1 MKLRVQFIIF
11 CAFVT
16 YLAFFYQLGRLP
28 FFGSDEP
35 RYAQIGKE
43 MAESG
48 DFVTP
53 QLEGRPW
60 LEKTPLLFWGEAVS
74 FRLFGVSELTARL
87 PVALM
92 AVLGALG
99 LAFAVGATGDERL
112 GFLTYLALVTSG
124 MYAGFARAGSTD
136 LPLTVG
142 LTGSMAVG
150 YLWSL
155 NGGLGWAAGTGLLL
169 GLAVLAKGPVA
180 IVLFAA
186 VFFAFFLI
194 TNSVTWRIREIA
206 LAVAVL
212 LVVAVPWF
220 VMVWLRN
227 GENFFWTFWVNHH
240 LARYATDL
248 HHHAQPFWYY
258 LPFVLVGS
266 FPWVFFLPSSAIEV
280 WRHRHSC
287 AIPRINLSLFLWL
300 WALVPLVF
308 FSAGGSKLPGYILP
322 VIPPLAALAAIQ
334 WNRFIRGEVAIY
346 WTMKIQLSALSAF
359 SLLLGLVL
367 IVGFDLRYS
376 AGLTGLWIAI
386 PMIASVIWG
395 HHEFRKRR
403 AATLFLVLVSG
414 ITLTLALLFRLG
426 SPIIGEFHSTYAL
439 VQTAK
444 GEISQAEPLIFYR
457 FFHHSA
463 RYYADFRT
471 TREPVQSPA
480 ELLEY
485 AKKHPQTAYLLLTK
499 KDGWEELSQVADAA
513 LVEQSGDFYLVRIS
527 TSPKTWKLPDDPKA
541 KASASS
547 GQI

>member
-1 MKLRVQFIIF
+1 VKLRVQFIIF

-53 QLEGRPW
+53 HLEGRPW
-60 LEKTPLLFWGEAVS
+60 LEKTPLLFWGEAAS
-74 FRLFGVSELTARL
+74 FRVFGVSEWTARL

-99 LAFAVGATGDERL
+99 LAFAMGATGDERR

-136 LPLTVG
+136 LPLTFG
-142 LTGSMAVG
+142 LTGAMALG

-155 NGGLGWAAGTGLLL
+155 NGGLGWAAATGLFL
-169 GLAVLAKGPVA
+169 GVAVLAKGPVA
-180 IVLFAA
+180 IVLFGAI
-186 VFFAFFLI
+186 FLAFFLV
-194 TNSVTWRIREIA
+194 TNSFPWRIREIA
-206 LAVAVL
+206 LATVVMLAVA
-212 LVVAVPWF
+212 APWF

-227 GENFFWTFWVNHH
+227 GEDFFWTFWVNHH

-248 HHHAQPFWYY
+248 HHHVQPFWYY
-258 LPFVLVGS
+258 LPFVLVGA
-266 FPWVFFLPSSAIEV
+266 FPWVFFLPSSAIEL
-280 WRHRHSC
+280 WRHRHSF
-287 AIPRINLSLFLWL
+287 AAPRINLSLFLWL
-300 WALVPLVF
+300 WALVPLAF

-346 WTMKIQLSALSAF
+346 GTMKIQLAALSSF

-367 IVGFDLRYS
+367 VIGFDLRYS
-376 AGLTGLWIAI
+376 ARLTGLLIAI
-386 PMIASVIWG
+386 PMIVSVIWG

-403 AATLFLVLVSG
+403 AATLFLILVSG

-444 GEISQAEPLIFYR
+444 PEISQAKPLIFYR

-463 RYYADFRT
+463 RYYADFET
-471 TREPVQSPA
+471 TREPIQGPE
-480 ELLEY
+480 ELLQY
-485 AKKHPQTAYLLLTK
+485 AEKHPQKAYLLITK
-499 KDGWEELSQVADAA
+499 KEGWEELAQVADAG

-527 TSPKTWKLPDDPKA
+527 TSPETWTLPDKSKA
-541 KASASS
+541 DTSAPS
-547 GQI
+547 GSV